1 MKTRAFSIYFI
12 YAWLVCFALIP
23 IAMILI
29 ISFLSDDSIK
39 LIGLPWTL
47 KNYHDIFSLIFA
59 NVLFRSLAIAVITT
73 ALCLVLAYPFSF
85 ILVQSKYQAIFLA
98 LLVIPLWTS
107 TLIRTYAMI
116 AILKLNGLLNK
127 LLLGLHFIEQPI
139 SFLYTNTA
147 VVVGLVYNLFPF
159 MVLPLFSNMER
170 FDFTLIEAAKDLGAR
185 RLTIFFRVFL
195 PHTLQGIM
203 AGSMMTFL
211 PAMTLFYISN
221 ILGGARSVLLGNLI
235 QNQFLV
241 TENWP
246 AGATTSVVLT
256 MTMLLLLLFYRPKK
270 KSNLEAIDV
279 F

>member
-1 MKTRAFSIYFI
+1 MKTRALSIYVI
-12 YAWLVCFALIP
+12 YAWLFCFGFLP
-23 IAMILI
+23 IALILI
-29 ISFLSDDSIK
+29 ISFLTDNSIS
-39 LIGLPWTL
+39 LVSLPWTFH
-47 KNYHDIFSLIFA
+47 NYHEITSLVFVH
-59 NVLFRSLAIAVITT
+59 VLVRSLTIAIITT
-73 ALCLVLAYPFSF
+73 FLCLILAFPFSY
-85 ILVQSKYQAIFLA
+85 ILIHSKYQTMLLA

-127 LLLGLHFIEQPI
+127 LLLAFHLIEQPI
-139 SFLYTNTA
+139 AFLYTNTA
-147 VVVGLVYNLFPF
+147 VLVGLVYNLFPF

-170 FDFTLIEAAKDLGAR
+170 FDFTLIEAAQDLGAR
-185 RLTIFFRVFL
+185 RLTVFFRIFL
-195 PHTLQGIM
+195 PHTTQGII

-211 PAMTLFYISN
+211 PAMTLFYVSN

-246 AGATTSVVLT
+246 AGATTSVILTLT
-256 MTMLLLLLFYRPKK
+256 MLPLLFFYRPKK
-270 KSNLEAIDV
+270 KSTGEVLDV